1 MDGVSQ
7 LEAIHAAGHLN
18 VRKQKVD
25 IRAGL
30 KNGQRLVGV
39 HRFDRSESGV
49 LDDVHRAHAQ
59 HHLILDDENFRR
71 YRGLF
76 KNHNCLAIP
85 QAPDVQQDSA

>member
-7 LEAIHAAGHLN
+7 LEPIHTAGHLN
-18 VRKQKVD
+18 IREQEVD
-25 IRAGL
+25 IRAEL

-39 HRFDRSESGV
+39 QRFDRNEPGV

-71 YRGLF
+71 YRSLF
-76 KNHNCLAIP
+76 KNHNCLAIS
-85 QAPDVQQDSA
+85 QALPAG